1 MKAIVMTGYGG
12 PEKAEIQDLPE
23 VEMTARDVKVKV
35 HAASLNPVDWK
46 IREGHLKRAI
56 QLTFPR
62 IMGQDMAGVVTEVGM
77 RARNLKVGD
86 RVYARVNHLK
96 MGTLAE
102 YVSVEKTDV
111 AAMPESLSFE
121 ESASIPLVGLTAWQV
136 IVEIMKLEQGQS
148 IFIHSG
154 SGGVGTFAIQ
164 LAKHLGATVTT
175 TASAGNH
182 ALLKEL
188 GADDVID
195 YTQSDYAEKGPV
207 YDAVFAIRG
216 DEDLEK
222 SFKLVKPG
230 GIVVGITGLPD
241 DIYAQKRGMGFIA
254 RMFLRYANRKI
265 TALAAEAQAT
275 YRFHALD
282 PSEAQL
288 RRIAELIDSGEIKPI
303 IDTVY
308 PFEDFAK
315 AFEQLEDGHVKG
327 KVVIQIAAESEEK
340 EA

>member
-1 MKAIVMTGYGG
+1 
-12 PEKAEIQDLPE
+12 
-23 VEMTARDVKVKV
+23 MTARDVKVKV
-35 HAASLNPVDWK
+35 YVASLNPVDWK

-56 QLTFPR
+56 QLKFPW

-96 MGTLAE
+96 MGTLTE
-102 YVSVEKTDV
+102 TVSVEKTDV

-121 ESASIPLVGLTAWQV
+121 EAASIPLVGLTAWQV
-136 IVEIMKLEQGQS
+136 IVEIMKIEKGQS

-154 SGGVGTFAIQ
+154 AGGVGSFAIQ

-182 ALLKEL
+182 ALLKDL
-188 GADDVID
+188 GADEVID
-195 YTQSDYAEKGPV
+195 YAQADYTEKGAV

-241 DIYAQKRGMGFIA
+241 DLYAQKSGLGFFV

-265 TALAAEAQAT
+265 TALAAGAQAT
-275 YRFHALD
+275 YRFHALE

-288 RRIAELIDSGEIKPI
+288 RRIAELIDSGEIKPL
-303 IDTVY
+303 IDTIY
-308 PFEDFAK
+308 PFEDYAK
-315 AFEQLEDGHVKG
+315 AFEQLEKGHAKG
-327 KVVIQIAAESEEK
+327 KIVIRVATEPEEK